1 MPRCPWRS
9 ILNLLLILVVAPSVA
24 VAGQEAPESS
34 SPAELDSNRAT
45 STSAHTDRPKIGV
58 ALEGGGALGLA
69 HIGVLKWFED
79 HHIPIDYIAGTSM
92 GGLVGGLYASGKSPE
107 QLRELVE
114 QQNWDIIV
122 GGGTQYQD
130 LSFRRKEDLR
140 AYPNSLVVGLKDGL
154 TLPAG
159 LNAGQEISLLIDR
172 ETLPY
177 SRLNSFD
184 QLPIPF
190 RCVATD
196 LVSGNEVVFQDGSLA
211 KAMRATMSI
220 PGLFSPV
227 RDGEKVYVDGGLI
240 KNLPTDVVRRM
251 GADIVIA
258 VHLETVPAKPEDIQS
273 LFSVLGHSVDVIIRE
288 NEIRGLSGADLIV
301 NVNLRD
307 FTSLD
312 YPKAKTIIEK
322 GEKATEEKMRI
333 LIPYSL
339 NDADW
344 QRYLQARD
352 ARKQRLIPIPQF
364 VRVEGTS
371 PEGQKQLERSLQPLV
386 GKPIDLQSLEE
397 ILNRLTGLGRY
408 DSAGFQIGEEDG
420 QTGLMVTV
428 HENNYAPPAIQF
440 AFEMDGSE
448 SDNANFTLG
457 SRLTFMDVAGFGS
470 EWRTDVLFGNM
481 YGVASELYRPFAASS
496 KWFFAP
502 HADAG
507 DTAFYVY
514 RKSHPLADYRVARAD
529 IGADLGYGFGRFAEV
544 RAGYE
549 VGYLDDRLRLGTA
562 QFPTVEGRTGDFKF
576 HFLLDRTDDPVFP
589 RRGFG
594 AETTFR
600 WFESSPGATEHFPT
614 MQLNIRYFQPVALR
628 ASLFVIGEGGS
639 TFGYQGTGIPQ
650 FFLGGPLRLSAYG
663 TNELFGNQYYT
674 FRVGY
679 LHEIASLPPF
689 LGNKIYAFGAYELG
703 KMYGFADQSRF
714 PNDVAAG
721 VIAQTAMG
729 PLFIGGS
736 VGDSGHRKWFFQL
749 GRVF

>member
-1 MPRCPWRS
+1 MPLFPYRS
-9 ILNLLLILVVAPSVA
+9 LLRLLLIIVVASPVA
-24 VAGQEAPESS
+24 AQQASESS
-34 SPAELDSNRAT
+34 SPAKLDPNSAT
-45 STSAHTDRPKIGV
+45 SVSANADRPKIGV

-69 HIGVLKWFED
+69 HIGVLQWFEA

-92 GGLVGGLYASGKSPE
+92 GGLVGGLYASGKSPD
-107 QLRELVE
+107 QLRELVA
-114 QQNWDIIV
+114 QQNWDMII
-122 GGGTQYQD
+122 GGRTQYPD

-177 SRLNSFD
+177 SRPSSFN

-196 LVSGNEVVFQDGSLA
+196 LISGKEIVFQDGSLA

-220 PGLFSPV
+220 PGLFSPI
-227 RDGEKVYVDGGLI
+227 RDGEKVYVDGGLVG
-240 KNLPTDVVRRM
+240 NLPTDVVRKM

-258 VHLETVPAKPEDIQS
+258 VHLETAPAKPEDIQS
-273 LFSVLGHSVDVIIRE
+273 LFSVLGRSMDVVIRE

-301 NVNLRD
+301 NVDLHE

-312 YPKAKTIIEK
+312 YPKAKTIIDK
-322 GEKATEEKMRI
+322 GESSTEEKMRI
-333 LIPYSL
+333 LMPYSL
-339 NDADW
+339 NDTDW
-344 QRYLQARD
+344 QRYLEVRS
-352 ARKQRLIPIPQF
+352 ARKQSLVPIPQF
-364 VRVEGTS
+364 VHVEGTS
-371 PEGQKQLERSLQPLV
+371 PEGRKQLERSLTSLV
-386 GKPIDLQSLEE
+386 DKPIDPKSLEQN
-397 ILNRLTGLGRY
+397 LNRLTGIGRY
-408 DSAGFQIGEEDG
+408 DSASYQMGEENG
-420 QTGLMVTV
+420 QMGLIVTV
-428 HENNYAPPAIQF
+428 HEKNYAPPTLQF
-440 AFEMDGSE
+440 GFEMDGSE
-448 SDNANFTLG
+448 SNNVNFTLA
-457 SRLTFMDVAGFGS
+457 SRLTFMDIAGFRS
-470 EWRTDVLFGNM
+470 EWRTDILFGNT
-481 YGVASELYRPFAASS
+481 YGVASELYRPFTASS

-507 DTAFYVY
+507 DAAFHVY
-514 RKSHPLADYRVARAD
+514 RKSDPLADYRVARANV
-529 IGADLGYGFGRFAEV
+529 GGDLGYEFGRLAEV

-549 VGYLDDRLRLGTA
+549 VGYLDARLRLGTP
-562 QFPTVEGRTGDFKF
+562 QFSSVKGRTGDFKF
-576 HFLLDRTDDPVFP
+576 HFLVDHTDDSVFP
-589 RRGFG
+589 RRGVG

-600 WFESSPGATEHFPT
+600 WFESSPGATGRFPT
-614 MQLNIRYFQPVALR
+614 MQLNVRYFQPITQP
-628 ASLFVIGEGGS
+628 ASLFVTAEGGS

-674 FRVGY
+674 FRIGY

-689 LGNKIYAFGAYELG
+689 LGKKVYTVGTYEFG
-703 KMYGFADQSRF
+703 KMYSFANQSKF

-721 VIAQTAMG
+721 VIAQTAFG
-729 PLFIGGS
+729 PFFIGGS
-736 VGDSGHRKWFFQL
+736 VGDSGHQKWFFQL

>member
-1 MPRCPWRS
+1 MPRCPYPSW
-9 ILNLLLILVVAPSVA
+9 LPLLLILIVASPA
-24 VAGQEAPESS
+24 AGQQAPESS
-34 SPAELDSNRAT
+34 PAAKLDPNSAT
-45 STSAHTDRPKIGV
+45 STSAPADRPKIGL

-69 HIGVLKWFED
+69 HIGVLQWFED
-79 HHIPIDYIAGTSM
+79 HQIPIDYIAGTSM
-92 GGLVGGLYASGKSPE
+92 GGLVGGLYATGKSPE

-114 QQNWDIIV
+114 QQNWDIII
-122 GGGTQYQD
+122 GGRTPYQD

-140 AYPNSLVVGLKDGL
+140 AYPNSLLVGLKNGL

-159 LNAGQEISLLIDR
+159 LNAGQGISLLIDH

-177 SRLNSFD
+177 ARLSSFD

-196 LVSGNEVVFQDGSLA
+196 LVSGKEVVFQDGSLA

-240 KNLPTDVVRRM
+240 GNLPTDAARKM

-258 VHLETVPAKPEDIQS
+258 VHLETAPIKPEDIQS
-273 LFSVLGHSVDVIIRE
+273 LFSVLGRSVDVVIRE

-312 YPKAKTIIEK
+312 YPKSKTIIDK
-322 GEKATEEKMRI
+322 GESATEEKMRI
-333 LIPYSL
+333 LLPYAL

-352 ARKQRLIPIPQF
+352 ARKQSLLPVPHF

-371 PEGQKQLERSLQPLV
+371 PEERKQLEHSLKPLAD
-386 GKPIDLQSLEE
+386 KPIDPQLLGR
-397 ILNRLTGLGRY
+397 ILNRLTGIGRY
-408 DSAGFQIGEEDG
+408 DSSDYQLGEENG
-420 QTGLMVTV
+420 QTGLIITV
-428 HENNYAPPAIQF
+428 HEKDYAPPGLQF
-440 AFEMDGSE
+440 GFEMDGSE
-448 SDNANFTLG
+448 SDNVNFTLA
-457 SRLTFMDVAGFGS
+457 SRLTFMDIGGFRS
-470 EWRTDVLFGNM
+470 EWRTDVLFGST
-481 YGVASELYRPFAASS
+481 YGVASELYRPFTASS

-502 HADAG
+502 RADAG

-514 RKSHPLADYRVARAD
+514 RKSDPLSDYRVDRAN
-529 IGADLGYGFGRFAEV
+529 IGADLGYEFGRFAEV

-549 VGYLDDRLRLGTA
+549 VGYLDVRLRLGTP
-562 QFPTVEGRTGDFKF
+562 QFSSVGGRTGDFKF
-576 HFLLDRTDDPVFP
+576 HLLVDHTDDPVFP

-600 WFESSPGATEHFPT
+600 WFESSPGATERFPT
-614 MQLNIRYFQPVALR
+614 MQLNLRYFQPITQP
-628 ASLFVIGEGGS
+628 ASLFVAAEGGS
-639 TFGYQGTGIPQ
+639 TFGYQNTGIPQ

-674 FRVGY
+674 FRIGY
-679 LHEIASLPPF
+679 LQEIASLPPF
-689 LGNKIYAFGAYELG
+689 LGKKLYAVGEYEFG
-703 KMYGFADQSRF
+703 KMYRFEDESKF

-721 VIAQTAMG
+721 VIAQTAFG
-729 PLFIGGS
+729 PFFIGGS

>member
-1 MPRCPWRS
+1 MPRCPYRS
-9 ILNLLLILVVAPSVA
+9 WLPLLILVVASA
-24 VAGQEAPESS
+24 VAAQQQAPESS
-34 SPAELDSNRAT
+34 SPAKRDPNSAI
-45 STSAHTDRPKIGV
+45 SASAHADRPKIGV

-69 HIGVLKWFED
+69 HIGVLQWFED
-79 HHIPIDYIAGTSM
+79 RHIPVDYIAGTSM

-114 QQNWDIIV
+114 QQNWDIII

-159 LNAGQEISLLIDR
+159 LNAGQEISLLIDH

-177 SRLNSFD
+177 SGLSSFD

-196 LVSGNEVVFQDGSLA
+196 LVSGKEVVFKDGSLA

-220 PGLFSPV
+220 PGLFSPI

-240 KNLPTDVVRRM
+240 GNLPTDVVRKM

-258 VHLETVPAKPEDIQS
+258 VHLETAPAKPEDIQS
-273 LFSVLGHSVDVIIRE
+273 LFSVLGRSVDVVIRE
-288 NEIRGLSGADLIV
+288 NEIRGLSSADLIV
-301 NVNLRD
+301 NVDLRD

-312 YPKAKTIIEK
+312 YPKAKTIIDK
-322 GEKATEEKMRI
+322 GESATEEKIRI
-333 LIPYSL
+333 LVPYSL
-339 NDADW
+339 NDAEW
-344 QRYLQARD
+344 QRYLEARS
-352 ARKQRLIPIPQF
+352 ARKQSLVPIPRF

-371 PEGQKQLERSLQPLV
+371 PEGRKQLERSLKSLV
-386 GKPIDLQSLEE
+386 DKPIDLQSLER
-397 ILNRLTGLGRY
+397 ILNRLTGIGRY
-408 DSAGFQIGEEDG
+408 DSSGYRMGEENG
-420 QTGLMVTV
+420 QTGLIVTV
-428 HENNYAPPAIQF
+428 HEKNYAPPTLQLG
-440 AFEMDGSE
+440 FEMDGSE
-448 SDNANFTLG
+448 SDNPNFTLA
-457 SRLTFMDVAGFGS
+457 SRLTFMDIAGSRS
-470 EWRTDVLFGNM
+470 EWRTDVLFGNT
-481 YGVASELYRPFAASS
+481 YGVASELYRPFTASS

-502 HADAG
+502 HGDAG
-507 DTAFYVY
+507 DTVFYVY
-514 RKSHPLADYRVARAD
+514 RKSDPLADYRVARAN
-529 IGADLGYGFGRFAEV
+529 IGSDLGYGFGRFAEV
-544 RAGYE
+544 KAGYE
-549 VGYLDDRLRLGTA
+549 VGYLDTRLRLGTP
-562 QFPTVEGRTGDFKF
+562 QFPSVEGRTGDFKF
-576 HFLLDRTDDPVFP
+576 HFLVDHTDDSEFP

-600 WFESSPGATEHFPT
+600 WFESSPAATGPFPT
-614 MQLNIRYFQPVALR
+614 MQLNVRYFQPITQP
-628 ASLFVIGEGGS
+628 ASLFVAAEGGS

-674 FRVGY
+674 FRIGY

-689 LGNKIYAFGAYELG
+689 LGKKVYAVGSYEFG
-703 KMYGFADQSRF
+703 KMYGFADQSKF

-721 VIAQTAMG
+721 VIAQTAFG
-729 PLFIGGS
+729 PFFIGGS
-736 VGDSGHRKWFFQL
+736 VGDSGHQKWFFQL